1 VLKAS
6 AAPGFTVGVVPEPQ
20 PARGELLLRVLAAS
34 VCGTDV
40 HLFDWNA
47 WAASRV
53 HPPRVMGH
61 EVCGEV
67 IALGD
72 GVNTIAIGTRVAL
85 ESHIWDGTCDE
96 CRRGDFH
103 VCENTRLIGVDV
115 DGGFRALMTA
125 PAANAW
131 PVGDGVANE
140 VAAAMEPI
148 GNAVH
153 ACSYGDV
160 SGRTVVVFGCG
171 PIGCAAIAVARA
183 QGAARVVGVD
193 RLPYRVALA
202 ESMGAHAVVLISD
215 ETPDAQVRAAAG
227 SHIDCALEMSGASSA
242 VAAATRLVRPGGW
255 ISLLGLGDSPDV
267 IDLSTDVV
275 MKGLTL
281 YGVVGRR
288 IPATWERTTAYLHD
302 GVIDVGALVT
312 HRFPLSEINSAMA
325 LMKSGQCGKISL
337 TPE

>member
-1 VLKAS
+1 
-6 AAPGFTVGVVPEPQ
+6 
-20 PARGELLLRVLAAS
+20 
-34 VCGTDV
+34 
-40 HLFDWNA
+40 
-47 WAASRV
+47 
-53 HPPRVMGH
+53 
-61 EVCGEV
+61 
-67 IALGD
+67 
-72 GVNTIAIGTRVAL
+72 
-85 ESHIWDGTCDE
+85 
-96 CRRGDFH
+96 

-131 PVGDGVANE
+131 PVGDSVAAE

-160 SGRTVVVFGCG
+160 NGRTVVVFGCG

-183 QGAARVVGVD
+183 QGAARIVGVD
-193 RLPYRVALA
+193 RLPYRLALA
-202 ESMGAHAVVLISD
+202 ERMGAHAVVLTGD

-227 SHIDCALEMSGASSA
+227 NHIDCALEMSGASVA

-267 IDLSTDVV
+267 IDLSNDVV

-288 IPATWERTTAYLHD
+288 IPATWERTTAYVHG
-302 GVIDVGALVT
+302 GVIDVAALIT
-312 HRFPLSEINSAMA
+312 HRFPLSDIDEAMR